1 MKIKT
6 FTVNPFQ
13 MNSYLYYCEQTL
25 EGVLIDP
32 GCHSYQEKEN
42 FLKYIHDNKI
52 NIKYILMTHG
62 HVDHVLGNG
71 FATKVLG
78 VDSFIHK
85 EDKFLYENAKTQ
97 GEFYG
102 MEFENLPAVNNFI
115 TEETVIK
122 IGNNVLNFIHTPGHS
137 PGGVCIV
144 DYKEKIVFCGDVIF
158 QSSIGR
164 TDLPGGDYH
173 VLLHSIK
180 KKLFETC
187 TDEYELYPGHMGK
200 TTVGEEKR
208 HNPFL
213 KD

>member
-13 MNSYLYYCEQTL
+13 MNSYIYYCEHTL

-32 GCHSYQEKEN
+32 GYHSNHEKEM

-52 NIKYILMTHG
+52 NIKYILLTHG

-85 EDKFLYENAKTQ
+85 DDQFLYDNAKAQ
-97 GEFYG
+97 GEIYG
-102 MEFENLPAVNNFI
+102 IQFENLPVVNNFI
-115 TEETVIK
+115 TEETIIK

-137 PGGVCIV
+137 PGGVCII
-144 DYKEKIVFCGDVIF
+144 DDKEKVVFCGDVIF
-158 QSSIGR
+158 QLSIGR

-173 VLLHSIK
+173 TLLHSIK
-180 KKLFETC
+180 SKLFEAC
-187 TDEYELYPGHMGK
+187 SDEYELYPGHMGK
-200 TTVGEEKR
+200 TTIGEEKKL
-208 HNPFL
+208 NPFL
-213 KD
+213 QN